1 MDKTDKWLGRDVIK
15 LQESEATYRQLFESS
30 DEAIQICELV
40 FDDEGHPVDNIILD
54 VNPAYEQQ
62 TGLKRDEVIGRHIKD
77 ILPVVE
83 QIWLERYAEVVHECK
98 SMHFEEYNAGVN
110 RWFDVHATSLKDNRF
125 AAVFTDITEHKKADE
140 KLRESERQ
148 YSELFNSMNEM
159 FQVLELIYDDNDKVV
174 DYYYR
179 DMNPAFEQ
187 LTGKTREQLIDKNV
201 KSIFGIVEDYW
212 LEAYDKA
219 LKTGKPVDF
228 MNYGAELDKYYDV
241 HIWKIKENQ
250 VAVIFNDITEHKK
263 AEEELKRSEETA
275 RQRAEE
281 LEILMDMVPAA
292 IFVSEDP
299 HCLSIVGNK
308 EANRMYEVE
317 RGIDVSAGTTEGEV
331 LNLERRFFKNGK
343 ELKPEELPM
352 QASIKKGVNVLNY
365 EMDALLPSS
374 RMITMFGNAN
384 PLFDDKGKVRGC
396 IGVYVDITD
405 LKKAEEAIS
414 QSKKLLQDII
424 DGFPSPIFVKD
435 TEGRFLTINKNL
447 EELLGVKNEELIGK
461 SDYDIITKELADY
474 NRANDQKVIEEG
486 KAIPIEEEADL
497 IDGHHTFI
505 ANKFPIYDN
514 NGKPYGIGSIS
525 TDITERKLLEE
536 KLKAAHAN
544 LEQKVED
551 RTAELKLASIYNRS
565 LIEASLDPLVT
576 IGSDGKITDVN
587 HSTENVT
594 GYNRNELIGTDFSDY
609 FTEPEKAR
617 KGYQKV
623 FKKGIV
629 LNYPLEIKNKN
640 GHITPVLYNASIYK
654 DEFGEVLGVFAAAR
668 DITQMKQTEDK
679 LKEYQYTLE
688 DKVQKRTE
696 ELSKSIIEL
705 KRSNEELE
713 RFAYVSSHDLQ
724 EPLRMVTLYSQL
736 LERRYKDSLDSDADD
751 FIEYIVENAKR
762 MKQLIDDLLEY
773 SRVTNKAK
781 EFENVDLEKILDL
794 VLTNLSVSIAEN
806 NVKVNHEPL
815 PTVFGDENQM
825 LQIFQNL
832 ITNAIKFR
840 GRESPEINITA
851 KKGQTEWIFSVSDN
865 GIGINPEH
873 QKQIFEVFKRLHTKE
888 EYPGTGIG
896 LSIVQKIIKHHG
908 GQIWVES
915 ESGKGSTFY
924 FTIPSNFS

>member
-1 MDKTDKWLGRDVIK
+1 MDNPNNLDKDC
-15 LQESEATYRQLFESS
+15 QEWPINT
-30 DEAIQICELV
+30 
-40 FDDEGHPVDNIILD
+40 N
-54 VNPAYEQQ
+54 
-62 TGLKRDEVIGRHIKD
+62 
-77 ILPVVE
+77 
-83 QIWLERYAEVVHECK
+83 
-98 SMHFEEYNAGVN
+98 FEEIFYQSPIGIFFYDKKGKLTNANDSALYIARIPKLDDVLGTNIFDNPKIASKKEELHEKGLIKFQDSLDLIKIKEQNIYNPPEPEII
-110 RWFDVHATSLKDNRF
+110 
-125 AAVFTDITEHKKADE
+125 DIDWTVSVTNSGYLIQLQDINEHKKADE

-148 YSELFNSMNEM
+148 YSEIFNSMNEM
-159 FQVLELIYDDNDKVV
+159 FQVLELIYEDNGKVV

-179 DMNPAFEQ
+179 DVNPAFEQ
-187 LTGKTREQLIDKNV
+187 LTGKSREQLIDKKV
-201 KSIFGIVEDYW
+201 KDIFGIVEDYW
-212 LEAYDKA
+212 LEVYDKA
-219 LKTGKPVDF
+219 LKTGKPIDF
-228 MNYGAELDKYYDV
+228 VNYGAELDKYYDV

-250 VAVIFNDITEHKK
+250 IAVIFNDITEHKK

-352 QASIKKGVNVLNY
+352 QASVKKVENVLNY
-365 EMDALLPSS
+365 EMDALLPSG

-396 IGVYVDITD
+396 LGVYVDITD
-405 LKKAEEAIS
+405 IKQAERALN
-414 QSKKLLQDII
+414 QSKKLLQGII

-461 SDYDIITKELADY
+461 TDYDIITKELADY
-474 NRANDQKVIEEG
+474 YRANDQKVIEEG
-486 KAIPIEEEADL
+486 KAIAIEEEADL

-505 ANKFPIYDN
+505 ANKFPIYDRS
-514 NGKPYGIGSIS
+514 GEPYGVGSIS

-536 KLKAAHAN
+536 KMETTMN
-544 LEQKVED
+544 
-551 RTAELKLASIYNRS
+551 
-565 LIEASLDPLVT
+565 
-576 IGSDGKITDVN
+576 
-587 HSTENVT
+587 
-594 GYNRNELIGTDFSDY
+594 
-609 FTEPEKAR
+609 
-617 KGYQKV
+617 
-623 FKKGIV
+623 
-629 LNYPLEIKNKN
+629 
-640 GHITPVLYNASIYK
+640 
-654 DEFGEVLGVFAAAR
+654 
-668 DITQMKQTEDK
+668 
-679 LKEYQYTLE
+679 
-688 DKVQKRTE
+688 
-696 ELSKSIIEL
+696 EL

-773 SRVTNKAK
+773 SRLTNIAN
-781 EFENVDLEKILDL
+781 EFENTDLEKVIENVL
-794 VLTNLSVSIAEN
+794 VTLSIPIVEN
-806 NVKVNHEPL
+806 NVTVTHDSL
-815 PTVFGDENQM
+815 PTVLADKNQM
-825 LQIFQNL
+825 MQVFQNL

-840 GRESPEINITA
+840 GLEPPKIDISA
-851 KKGQTEWIFSVSDN
+851 KKNEKEWIFAIKDN
-865 GIGINPEH
+865 GIGIKLEH
-873 QKQIFEVFKRLHTKE
+873 QKQIFDVFKRLHTRD

-896 LSIVQKIIKHHG
+896 LSIFQKIITHHG
-908 GQIWVES
+908 GRIWVES
-915 ESGKGSTFY
+915 KPKNGSTFY
-924 FTIPSNFS
+924 FTIPIKE